1 MAKKIFRSII
11 LVSFAVL
18 LTSIVLI
25 MGVMYGYFTR
35 ISEGQLKTELE
46 IASQG
51 VASGGTDYLA
61 QISEQGRFTWIAADG
76 TVMFDSAGATENHA
90 DREEVVE
97 ALRSGEGSSY
107 RYSSTLTEK
116 TVYCAKRLSDGTV
129 LRISSSY
136 VTAFSLAMGIVQ
148 PIAVT
153 VIVAVILSALLSSR
167 IAKKIVEPLKK
178 LDLENPLENDS
189 YEELAPVLG
198 RLRVQQRQI
207 NAYIAELK
215 QKKEEFDRIS
225 DSMSEGLVLVGKND
239 KIISINKA
247 ARRIFGCSGD
257 PTGENFMTVEHSA
270 EMNHAVETALSG
282 KHSEFKKQI
291 GGLEY
296 QFDLSAIETDGE
308 TLGVV
313 ILAFDITDREFA
325 ERNRRE
331 FTANVSHELK
341 TPLQSI
347 IGSAELLENGMV
359 KAEDMSRFV
368 SHIRTDAQRLL
379 NLINDIIRLSQLD
392 ENAPA
397 AAESF
402 RLCDIAREVC
412 ESLAPAA
419 EAKNI
424 SLSSSGGEVQ
434 LESVRRYVYEIVY
447 NLADNAI
454 KYGREGGFVRIDMT
468 SDENSAVITVL
479 DNGEGIAPEDQT
491 RIFERF
497 YRVDKSHSRASGGT
511 GLGLSI
517 VKHSVQY
524 LGGTVAVKSVKGE
537 GSEFTV
543 TLPIK

>member
-1 MAKKIFRSII
+1 MTKKIFRSII

-18 LTSIVLI
+18 LMSIVLI
-25 MGVMYGYFTR
+25 MGVMYAYFTR
-35 ISEGQLKTELE
+35 ISEEQLKTELE
-46 IASQG
+46 IASEG
-51 VASGGTDYLA
+51 VAAGGTDYLS
-61 QISEQGRFTWIAADG
+61 QISGQGRFTWIAADG
-76 TVMFDSAGATENHA
+76 TVIFDSAGATENHA
-90 DREEVVE
+90 DREEVIQ

-136 VTAFSLAMGIVQ
+136 VTALSLAMGIVQ

-153 VIVAVILSALLSSR
+153 VVIAVILSALLSSR

-225 DSMSEGLVLVGKND
+225 DSMSEGLVVVGKND

-270 EMNHAVETALSG
+270 EMNRAFEAALSE
-282 KHSEFKKQI
+282 KHSEFKKQL

-359 KAEDMSRFV
+359 KAEDAARFV
-368 SHIRTDAQRLL
+368 SHIRTDAQRLI

-397 AAESF
+397 AAEKF
-402 RLCDIAREVC
+402 RLCGIAHEVC

-434 LESVRRYVYEIVY
+434 LESVRRYVYEIIY
-447 NLADNAI
+447 NLADNAV

-468 SDENSAVITVL
+468 ADEKSAVITVS
-479 DNGEGIAPEDQT
+479 DNGEGIAPEDRT

-524 LGGTVAVKSVKGE
+524 LGGTVAVKSEKGE

-543 TLPIK
+543 TLPLK

>member
-1 MAKKIFRSII
+1 MAKKIFKSII

-51 VASGGTDYLA
+51 VAAGGTDYLA

-76 TVMFDSAGATENHA
+76 TVIFDSAGATENHA

-136 VTAFSLAMGIVQ
+136 VTALSLAMGIVQ

-198 RLRVQQRQI
+198 RLRVQQRHI

-225 DSMSEGLVLVGKND
+225 DSMSEGLIIVGKND

-247 ARRIFGCSGD
+247 ARRIFGCSDD

-270 EMNHAVETALSG
+270 EMNHAVETALLG

-296 QFDLSAIETDGE
+296 QFDLSAIDTDSE
-308 TLGVV
+308 ILG
-313 ILAFDITDREFA
+313 
-325 ERNRRE
+325 
-331 FTANVSHELK
+331 
-341 TPLQSI
+341 
-347 IGSAELLENGMV
+347 
-359 KAEDMSRFV
+359 
-368 SHIRTDAQRLL
+368 
-379 NLINDIIRLSQLD
+379 
-392 ENAPA
+392 
-397 AAESF
+397 
-402 RLCDIAREVC
+402 
-412 ESLAPAA
+412 
-419 EAKNI
+419 
-424 SLSSSGGEVQ
+424 
-434 LESVRRYVYEIVY
+434 
-447 NLADNAI
+447 
-454 KYGREGGFVRIDMT
+454 
-468 SDENSAVITVL
+468 AV
-479 DNGEGIAPEDQT
+479 
-491 RIFERF
+491 
-497 YRVDKSHSRASGGT
+497 
-511 GLGLSI
+511 
-517 VKHSVQY
+517 
-524 LGGTVAVKSVKGE
+524 
-537 GSEFTV
+537 
-543 TLPIK
+543 

>member
-51 VASGGTDYLA
+51 VAAGGTDYLA

-76 TVMFDSAGATENHA
+76 TVIFDSAGTTENHA

-136 VTAFSLAMGIVQ
+136 VTALSLAMGIVQ

-225 DSMSEGLVLVGKND
+225 DSMSEGLIIVGKND

-247 ARRIFGCSGD
+247 ARRIFGCSDD

-270 EMNHAVETALSG
+270 EMNHAVETALLG

-296 QFDLSAIETDGE
+296 QFDLSAIETDSE
-308 TLGVV
+308 ILGAV

-359 KAEDMSRFV
+359 KAEDASRFV
-368 SHIRTDAQRLL
+368 SHIRTVAQRLL
-379 NLINDIIRLSQLD
+379 KHHLFDAVLTLHQRFGFADVKFVVVLLLGIAFDLDFGFKLHVSDARHRDAHAVINGVFAVRRDLIQLFKRDICFFQNGCNRFLRRFD
-392 ENAPA
+392 CF
-397 AAESF
+397 F
-402 RLCDIAREVC
+402 RPVC
-412 ESLAPAA
+412 EDQDVCRSRCF
-419 EAKNI
+419 
-424 SLSSSGGEVQ
+424 
-434 LESVRRYVYEIVY
+434 RRLLI
-447 NLADNAI
+447 
-454 KYGREGGFVRIDMT
+454 GR
-468 SDENSAVITVL
+468 
-479 DNGEGIAPEDQT
+479 QT
-491 RIFERF
+491 
-497 YRVDKSHSRASGGT
+497 G
-511 GLGLSI
+511 
-517 VKHSVQY
+517 
-524 LGGTVAVKSVKGE
+524 
-537 GSEFTV
+537 
-543 TLPIK
+543 

>member
-1 MAKKIFRSII
+1 MTKKIFRSII

-18 LTSIVLI
+18 LMSIVLI
-25 MGVMYGYFTR
+25 MGVMYAYFTR

-46 IASQG
+46 IASEG
-51 VASGGTDYLA
+51 VAVGGTDYLS
-61 QISEQGRFTWIAADG
+61 QISGQGRFTWIAADG
-76 TVMFDSAGATENHA
+76 TVIFDSAGATENHA
-90 DREEVVE
+90 DREEVMQ
-97 ALRSGEGSSY
+97 ALKSGEGSSY

-136 VTAFSLAMGIVQ
+136 VTALSLAMGIVQ

-153 VIVAVILSALLSSR
+153 VVIAVILSALLSSR

-225 DSMSEGLVLVGKND
+225 DSMSEGLVVVGKND
-239 KIISINKA
+239 KIISINNA

-270 EMNHAVETALSG
+270 EMNRAFEAALSE
-282 KHSEFKKQI
+282 KHSEFKKQL

-359 KAEDMSRFV
+359 KAEDAARFV
-368 SHIRTDAQRLL
+368 SHIRTDAQRLI

-397 AAESF
+397 AAEKF
-402 RLCDIAREVC
+402 RLCDIAHEVC

-434 LESVRRYVYEIVY
+434 LESVRRYVYEIIY
-447 NLADNAI
+447 NLADNAV

-468 SDENSAVITVL
+468 ADERSAVITVS
-479 DNGEGIAPEDQT
+479 DNGEGIAPEDRT

-524 LGGTVAVKSVKGE
+524 LGGTVAVKSEKGE

-543 TLPIK
+543 TLPLK

>member
-18 LTSIVLI
+18 LMSIVLI
-25 MGVMYGYFTR
+25 MGVMYAYFTR

-46 IASQG
+46 IASEG
-51 VASGGTDYLA
+51 VAAGGTDYLS
-61 QISEQGRFTWIAADG
+61 QISGQGRFTWIAADG
-76 TVMFDSAGATENHA
+76 TVIFDSAGATENHA
-90 DREEVVE
+90 DREEVMQ
-97 ALRSGEGSSY
+97 ALKSGEGSSY

-136 VTAFSLAMGIVQ
+136 VTALSLAMGIVQ

-153 VIVAVILSALLSSR
+153 VVIAVILSALLSSR

-270 EMNHAVETALSG
+270 EMNRAFEAALSE
-282 KHSEFKKQI
+282 KHSEFKKQL

-359 KAEDMSRFV
+359 KAEDAARFV

-397 AAESF
+397 AAEKF
-402 RLCDIAREVC
+402 RLCDIAHEVC

-424 SLSSSGGEVQ
+424 SLSSSGGEVR
-434 LESVRRYVYEIVY
+434 LESVRRYVYEIIY
-447 NLADNAI
+447 NLADNAV

-468 SDENSAVITVL
+468 ADERSAVITVS
-479 DNGEGIAPEDQT
+479 DNGEGIAPEDRT

-524 LGGTVAVKSVKGE
+524 LGGTVAVKSEKGE

-543 TLPIK
+543 TLPLK

>member
-1 MAKKIFRSII
+1 MTKKIFRSII

-18 LTSIVLI
+18 LMSIVLI
-25 MGVMYGYFTR
+25 MGVMYAYFTR
-35 ISEGQLKTELE
+35 ISEEQLKTELE
-46 IASQG
+46 IASEG
-51 VASGGTDYLA
+51 VAAGGTDYLS
-61 QISEQGRFTWIAADG
+61 QISGQGRFTWIAADG
-76 TVMFDSAGATENHA
+76 TVIFDSAGATENHA
-90 DREEVVE
+90 DREEVIQ

-136 VTAFSLAMGIVQ
+136 VTALSLAMGIVQ

-153 VIVAVILSALLSSR
+153 VVIAVILSALLSSR

-225 DSMSEGLVLVGKND
+225 DSMSEGLVVVGKND

-270 EMNHAVETALSG
+270 EMNRAFEAALSE
-282 KHSEFKKQI
+282 KHSEFKKQL

-359 KAEDMSRFV
+359 KAEDAARFV
-368 SHIRTDAQRLL
+368 SHIRTDAQRLI

-397 AAESF
+397 AAEKF
-402 RLCDIAREVC
+402 RLCDIAHEVC

-434 LESVRRYVYEIVY
+434 LESVRRYVYEIIY

-468 SDENSAVITVL
+468 ADEKSAVITVS
-479 DNGEGIAPEDQT
+479 DNGEGIAPEDRT

-524 LGGTVAVKSVKGE
+524 LGGTVAVKSEKGE

-543 TLPIK
+543 TLPLK

>member
-18 LTSIVLI
+18 LMSIVLI
-25 MGVMYGYFTR
+25 MGVMYAYFTR

-46 IASQG
+46 IASEG
-51 VASGGTDYLA
+51 VAAGGTDYLS
-61 QISEQGRFTWIAADG
+61 QISGQGRFTWIAADG
-76 TVMFDSAGATENHA
+76 TVIFDSAGATENHA
-90 DREEVVE
+90 DREEVIQ
-97 ALRSGEGSSY
+97 ALKSGEGSSY

-136 VTAFSLAMGIVQ
+136 VTALSLAMGIVQ

-153 VIVAVILSALLSSR
+153 VVIAVILSALLSSR

-225 DSMSEGLVLVGKND
+225 DSMSEGLVVVGKND

-270 EMNHAVETALSG
+270 EMNRAFEAALSE
-282 KHSEFKKQI
+282 KHSEFKKQL

-359 KAEDMSRFV
+359 KAEDAARFV
-368 SHIRTDAQRLL
+368 SHIRTDAQRLI

-397 AAESF
+397 AAEKF
-402 RLCDIAREVC
+402 RLCDIAHEVC

-434 LESVRRYVYEIVY
+434 LESVRRYVYEIIY
-447 NLADNAI
+447 NLADNAV
-454 KYGREGGFVRIDMT
+454 KYGREDGFVRIDMT
-468 SDENSAVITVL
+468 ADERAAVITVS
-479 DNGEGIAPEDQT
+479 DNGEGIAPEDRT

-524 LGGTVAVKSVKGE
+524 LGGTVAVKSEKGE

-543 TLPIK
+543 TLPLK

>member
-1 MAKKIFRSII
+1 MTKKIFRSII

-18 LTSIVLI
+18 LMSIVLI
-25 MGVMYGYFTR
+25 MGVMYAYFTR

-46 IASQG
+46 IASEG
-51 VASGGTDYLA
+51 VAAGGTDYLA
-61 QISEQGRFTWIAADG
+61 QISGQGRFTWIAADG
-76 TVMFDSAGATENHA
+76 TVIFDSAGATENHA
-90 DREEVVE
+90 DREEVMQ
-97 ALRSGEGSSY
+97 ALKSGEGSSY

-136 VTAFSLAMGIVQ
+136 VTALSLAMGIVQ

-153 VIVAVILSALLSSR
+153 VVIAVILSALLSSR

-225 DSMSEGLVLVGKND
+225 DSMSEGLVVVGKND
-239 KIISINKA
+239 KIISINNA

-270 EMNHAVETALSG
+270 EMNRAFEAALSE
-282 KHSEFKKQI
+282 KHSEFKKQL

-359 KAEDMSRFV
+359 KAEDAARFV
-368 SHIRTDAQRLL
+368 SHIRTDAQRLI

-397 AAESF
+397 AAEKF
-402 RLCDIAREVC
+402 RLCDIAHEVC

-434 LESVRRYVYEIVY
+434 LESVRRYVYEIIY
-447 NLADNAI
+447 NLADNAV

-468 SDENSAVITVL
+468 ADERSAVITVS
-479 DNGEGIAPEDQT
+479 DNGEGIAPEDRT

-524 LGGTVAVKSVKGE
+524 LGGTVAVKSEKGE

-543 TLPIK
+543 TLPLK